1 MSKFVVITGGVVSGL
16 GKGITA
22 GSLGRLLKARG
33 FSVTAL
39 KLDPYINVDPGTMS
53 PLQHGEVYVTDDGTE
68 TDLDLG
74 HYERFMDVS
83 LDRTSNVTSGSIY
96 LTVIERERRG
106 DFLGATVQ
114 VIPHV
119 TGEIK
124 QRMEMAAKASGADV
138 VIVEVGGTVGDIE
151 SLPFLEAIREF
162 RAEKGRADVMNIHVT
177 LVPELRMTS
186 ELKTKPTQH
195 SVKELRAI
203 GIQPDAIVCR
213 TERELSGELREKI
226 ALLCDI
232 DSRGVI
238 ENVDAA
244 SAYEVPLLLERE
256 GLGDLV
262 TDRLGLPRQKPDLAL
277 WSDMVEKARHTD
289 REVEIALVGKYTELH
304 DAYLSVV
311 EALHHAGTAHGA
323 RVHIR
328 WVYSGDL
335 TPDNIEAELRGAQGI
350 VVPGGFG
357 PRGVEGKILASAY
370 SRSHAVPYLGLCL
383 GMQCAVIDVAR
394 AAGLSQANSTEFD
407 PDTPDPVITLMD
419 AQRRVTHKGG
429 TMRLGHYP
437 CRLVPGTL
445 AHRAYGNRATTDIVE
460 ERHRH
465 RFEFNPAYRDRLA
478 AQGLTVSGESPD
490 GRLVEI
496 VELKAHPWFLGTQ
509 FHPELLSRPTRP
521 HPLFLSFVD
530 AALHQPGQA
539 RCGADTAD
547 TTGTA
552 DVKGVRPQAARV

>member
-83 LDRTSNVTSGSIY
+83 LDRTSNVTSGSVY
-96 LTVIERERRG
+96 QTVIERERHG

-124 QRMEMAAKASGADV
+124 SRMEMAAKTSGADV

-162 RAEKGRADVMNIHVT
+162 RAEQGRADVMNIHVT
-177 LVPELRMTS
+177 LVPELRLTA

-213 TERELSGELREKI
+213 TERPLSPDLREKI

-238 ENVDAA
+238 ENVDSS

-262 TDRLGLPRQKPDLAL
+262 TDRLGLPRRDPDLQA
-277 WSDMVEKARHTD
+277 WRDMVGRARHCD

-311 EALHHAGTAHGA
+311 EALHHAGTAHRA
-323 RVHIR
+323 RVRIR

-335 TPDNIEAELRGAQGI
+335 TPENIGDELKDAKGI
-350 VVPGGFG
+350 LVPGGFDS
-357 PRGVEGKILASAY
+357 RGVEGKILASGY
-370 SRSHAVPYLGLCL
+370 GRMHGIPYFGLCL
-383 GMQCAVIDVAR
+383 GMQCAVIDLAR
-394 AAGLSQANSTEFD
+394 ASGLAAANSTEFD
-407 PDTPDPVITLMD
+407 PKTPDPVITLMD
-419 AQRRVTHKGG
+419 AQRRVTDKGG

-437 CRLVPGTL
+437 CLLVPGTL
-445 AHRAYGNRATTDIVE
+445 AREAYSRSGGQDVEVVE

-465 RFEFNPAYRDRLA
+465 RFEFNPAYRERLA
-478 AQGLTVSGESPD
+478 EAGLRISGESPD

-496 VELKAHPWFLGTQ
+496 VELKDHPWFLGTQ
-509 FHPELLSRPTRP
+509 FHPELKSRPTRP
-521 HPLFLSFVD
+521 HPLFLSFVE
-530 AALHQPGQA
+530 AALSRVEPDLENEHS
-539 RCGADTAD
+539 
-547 TTGTA
+547 
-552 DVKGVRPQAARV
+552 QAARV

>member
-1 MSKFVVITGGVVSGL
+1 MSVSKFVVITGGVVSGL

-22 GSLGRLLKARG
+22 GSLGRLLADRG
-33 FSVTAL
+33 LCVSAL

-53 PLQHGEVYVTDDGTE
+53 PMQHGEVFVTEDGAE

-83 LDRTSNVTSGSIY
+83 LGRVANVTSGRVY
-96 LTVIERERRG
+96 QTVIERERRG

-124 QRMEMAAKASGADV
+124 ARIEQAARESGADV
-138 VIVEVGGTVGDIE
+138 LIVEVGGTVGDIE

-162 RAEKGRADVMNIHVT
+162 RAERGRGDVMNIHVT
-177 LVPELRMTS
+177 LVPDLQMTG

-213 TERELSGELREKI
+213 SSRSLSVELREKI

-232 DSRGVI
+232 PVAGVI
-238 ENVDAA
+238 ENVDAN
-244 SAYEVPLLLERE
+244 STYEVPLLLENE

-262 TDRLGLPRQKPDLAL
+262 TERLGLGIRPADHSAWEAMVQRARQPERQ
-277 WSDMVEKARHTD
+277 VEVA
-289 REVEIALVGKYTELH
+289 IVGKYVSLH
-304 DAYLSVV
+304 DAYMSVV
-311 EALHHAGTAHGA
+311 EALHHAAAAA
-323 RVHIR
+323 RARLSIR
-328 WVYSGDL
+328 WVYSGDV
-335 TPDNIEAELRGAQGI
+335 EAGREDELLAAAHGI
-350 VVPGGFG
+350 VVPGGFDA
-357 PRGVEGKILASAY
+357 RGIEGKILASAY
-370 SRSHAVPYLGLCL
+370 ARRTGVPYFGLCL

-394 AAGLSQANSTEFD
+394 SIGLCEANSTEFN
-407 PDTPDPVITLMD
+407 PQTPDPVITLMD
-419 AQRRVTHKGG
+419 AQRRITDKGG
-429 TMRLGHYP
+429 TMRLGRYP
-437 CRLVPGTL
+437 CVLVPGTL
-445 AHRAYGNRATTDIVE
+445 AHRAYGRDEIG

-465 RFEFNPAYRDRLA
+465 RFEFNYLYRDRLA
-478 AQGLTVSGESPD
+478 QAGLIASGLSPD

-496 VELKAHPWFLGTQ
+496 AELSGHPWFLGTQ

-521 HPLFLSFVD
+521 HPLFVSFIEASLARMEGRQP
-530 AALHQPGQA
+530 AAHGGA
-539 RCGADTAD
+539 R
-547 TTGTA
+547 
-552 DVKGVRPQAARV
+552 RSS